1 MPLPSMNSAEWTYPP
16 RDWVPVDYS
25 GGDVDL
31 QDALGSTP
39 RALRAD
45 TGGKLVFRCAE
56 TPSGT
61 NRTMNLTAGEVL
73 IGFFTEI
80 IQAGSTATVHV
91 AK

>member
-1 MPLPSMNSAEWTYPP
+1 MNSAEWTYPP

-73 IGFFTEI
+73 IGFFAGI